1 MTRSTCLPRTA
12 FRSGSWVI
20 GPGRLRCRPACLS
33 PRNQFAAGS
42 IVYRRYSFA
51 SEPSLAGISVMKK
64 WIALM
69 LAASSLALTACNTI
83 QGFGRDVEAT
93 GDAIEDAAD

>member
-1 MTRSTCLPRTA
+1 
-12 FRSGSWVI
+12 
-20 GPGRLRCRPACLS
+20 
-33 PRNQFAAGS
+33 
-42 IVYRRYSFA
+42 
-51 SEPSLAGISVMKK
+51 MKK